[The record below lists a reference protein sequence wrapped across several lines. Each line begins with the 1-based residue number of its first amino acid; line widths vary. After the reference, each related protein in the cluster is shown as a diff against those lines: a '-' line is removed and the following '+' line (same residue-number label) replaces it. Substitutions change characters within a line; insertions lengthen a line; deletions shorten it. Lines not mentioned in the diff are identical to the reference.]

1 MNIIVEGSNE
11 LISVDDSDLLEKI
24 LRVLQHQNPFSISS
38 DRNRLL
44 IDIDSLASQVASLPV
59 DNPLGASEHLARS
72 ATVNFSPGFRQRF
85 PTQVQEIR
93 DCLKARLESEDQ
105 LNIEQYVSSLVTP
118 LENFSGTA
126 NRLGFTYDF
135 DRREQGLQKQKLSLE
150 RNRHS
155 SNSLLK
161 FHKLTI
167 AVRNIGQFQQQLQ
180 KGLENHIDKVAQ
192 SESDREELNDILEDM
207 VEDDLSDFHQLMHV
221 VDTETLGKLK
231 KEAKITYLE
240 YLLTNIGTVYNAAD
254 AEGVIYLRDLIR
266 RLRLIEEYISDVV
279 ERAEAHYLVNYAGIS
294 VNYKDLFSRSEVLD
308 ALPII
313 PIVVGNLGETTDNNR
328 GRQFIF
334 GLKLKL
340 GGFVQAH
347 GGRSSFDYHL
357 NLLNPDSQEHQ
368 EELER
373 NQYFPEKVL
382 KIAFLYYFVFA
393 SRSNPESAD
402 YNPNSELEYDPIRVF
417 EASVLPVLRGSDEEA
432 KKHLFRKIKEGF
444 ERFKVS
450 SKIDKLKQL
459 LRKLLERQT
468 TLPTRTYTRRIGVRK
483 GILERDIN
491 NMMNRIFFN
500 DVLLRNTREAL
511 RYISVDQQSV
521 DGTLCQLPAN
531 ITIEDIRY
539 FNAEERQQFSMEYDI
554 KSIRALPVLW
564 VPKNERC
571 NRYFQQ
577 NKLVVFLYD
586 NRRLDPNR
594 LNSTQAFVYR
604 FTWVLLAYICLNIL
618 LDAQNNLFIPMVRL
632 HLGDH
637 QNPSPAEEFMAA
649 LSKVLSHLLKEEHL
663 SSSQGFRIQQE
674 PTSFRIRNGLSSLYS
689 VLPKKFRFTDASFSP
704 ELKKLAII
712 VVSSGESDANRS
724 NKNRANRIANLLG
737 EVISVTRLEDGAVQ
751 VETLKTFSENYGLR
765 RLYREPPVLIDQVD
779 NLYQQGYR
787 HFLYIAQAPYSS
799 TLHITQTEEDEGLF
813 FMSPTLIKALKG
825 DRHDIKIYPVFFD
838 KYYVRRRENLKAS
851 SFYIQD
857 TRELTSLV
865 KDPSKQAVM
874 FFNLFNGITV
884 GQDEERFYNGVIS
897 YSTLLDIYTDIL
909 DDADVYRGLIDDTPL
924 KKELLQY
931 ITLFHFSRYEARQKI
946 NLKLDP
952 YQNIIGDES
961 LGSLSLFNH
970 MNGRAEFNSL
980 AFLTQVR
987 KVLNVT
993 EAGRQQ

>member
-1 MNIIVEGSNE
+1 MNNIVEGGNE
-11 LISVDDSDLLEKI
+11 LISVDDSDLLSKI

-38 DRNRLL
+38 DRLL
-44 IDIDSLASQVASLPV
+44 IDIDSLASQVTCLQV

-72 ATVNFSPGFRQRF
+72 ATVNFSPGFKQGF
-85 PTQVQEIR
+85 PTQIQEIR
-93 DCLKARLESEDQ
+93 DCLKARLESLDQ

-135 DRREQGLQKQKLSLE
+135 DRREQGLQQQKLSLE
-150 RNRHS
+150 RNSHS
-155 SNSLLK
+155 RNSLLK

-192 SESDREELNDILEDM
+192 SESDREDLNEILEGM
-207 VEDDLSDFHQLMHV
+207 VEDDFSDFHQLMRV

-240 YLLTNIGTVYNAAD
+240 YLLTNISTVSNAPD
-254 AEGVIYLRDLIR
+254 APGVIYLRDLIR
-266 RLRLIEEYISDVV
+266 RLRLIEEYISDDKK
-279 ERAEAHYLVNYAGIS
+279 ADGDYLVNYAGIS

-313 PIVVGNLGETTDNNR
+313 PIVVGNLGETTDKNR
-328 GRQFIF
+328 GERSFIF

-340 GGFVQAH
+340 GGSVQAY

-368 EELER
+368 AELAK
-373 NQYFPEKVL
+373 NQYFPQKVL

-450 SKIDKLKQL
+450 SKIDKLRQL

-468 TLPTRTYTRRIGVRK
+468 TLATRTYTRHIGVRK
-483 GILERDIN
+483 GILEDDIN
-491 NMMNRIFFN
+491 SILNKFTFFN
-500 DVLLRNTREAL
+500 DVLLKNTREAL
-511 RYISVDQQSV
+511 RYISVEQQSV
-521 DGTLCQLPAN
+521 DDTLCQLPAD

-539 FNAEERQQFSMEYDI
+539 FTAEERQQFSMEYDI
-554 KSIRALPVLW
+554 KGIRALPVLW

-577 NKLVVFLYD
+577 DKLVVFPYD

-594 LNSTQAFVYR
+594 LDSTQAFVYR

-618 LDAQNNLFIPMVRL
+618 LDAQKDLFIPMVRL

-637 QNPSPAEEFMAA
+637 QNPSPTEEFIAA

-674 PTSFRIRNGLSSLYS
+674 PTSFKIRNGLSSLYS
-689 VLPKKFRFTDASFSP
+689 VLPKKFRFTDVSAP
-704 ELKKLAII
+704 KLDKLAII
-712 VVSSGESDANRS
+712 VVSSRESDANRS

-737 EVISVTRLEDGAVQ
+737 EVVSVRRLEDGAVQ
-751 VETLKTFSENYGLR
+751 VETLRTFSENYQLS
-765 RLYREPPVLIDQVD
+765 RLYKEPPVLIDQVE

-799 TLHITQTEEDEGLF
+799 TLHITQTDEDEGLF

-825 DRHDIKIYPVFFD
+825 RRDIKIYPVFFD
-838 KYYVRRRENLKAS
+838 KYYVRKLEKLKAS
-851 SFYIQD
+851 SFYIQN

-874 FFNLFNGITV
+874 FFNLFNGFTV
-884 GQDEERFYNGVIS
+884 GQGEDRFYNGVIS
-897 YSTLLDIYTDIL
+897 YSTLLHIYTDIL
-909 DDADVYRGLIDDTPL
+909 DDADIYRGLIDDTPL
-924 KKELLQY
+924 KNELLQY

-961 LGSLSLFNH
+961 LGSLSLFKH
-970 MNGRAEFNSL
+970 MNGRAEFNYL

-987 KVLNVT
+987 KVLNVSK
-993 EAGRQQ
+993 AGRQ